1 MVWSGL
7 GFSLDTN
14 LEPQLRARKTSFH
27 FFRAQIQRLGPAT
40 GGTFGTKPNFDRCHS
55 STFNDIQRQVC
66 ASTFQTMLLGCVSLP
81 CPRPWPS
88 GWQPSSQHSSSFC
101 REPPPSVSSAARG
114 TQLAAGLTNKEMPGV
129 MCQVSGA
136 CLPPHTHRRNSASK
150 HFANPLPKEAILA
163 LTSSTRR
170 RRGKG
175 KTYKGAVRGERYQTR
190 DAAPECCARVV
201 RVAHKGGDLR
211 EEVEEGGED
220 HYV

>member
-1 MVWSGL
+1 VPRFSVWVLPPVAFLTPSRI
-7 GFSLDTN
+7 S
-14 LEPQLRARKTSFH
+14 
-27 FFRAQIQRLGPAT
+27 T
-40 GGTFGTKPNFDRCHS
+40 GANS

-136 CLPPHTHRRNSASK
+136 CLSPPPHTPQEFCLQTLCKSIAKGSNLRLDLKHEAAAGERKDLQRRSTRRVI
-150 HFANPLPKEAILA
+150 P
-163 LTSSTRR
+163 STRR
-170 RRGKG
+170 RPRMPRWGRAG
-175 KTYKGAVRGERYQTR
+175 S
-190 DAAPECCARVV
+190 P
-201 RVAHKGGDLR
+201 
-211 EEVEEGGED
+211 
-220 HYV
+220 